1 MCVNPIEW
9 VSVKQDLDGKPIVT
23 VRRDRHE
30 NIVERV
36 PVYHPGEAS
45 QQRVLRQIE
54 RQAGEHLISLNLGAI
69 TGKFSLLLHLNLPPA
84 SPSN

>member
-1 MCVNPIEW
+1 MCINPIEW
-9 VSVKQDLDGKPIVT
+9 VSVKQDLDGKPMVT
-23 VRRDRHE
+23 VRRDHHE
-30 NIVERV
+30 NMVENV

-54 RQAGEHLISLNLGAI
+54 GLAGEHLISLNLGAV

-84 SPSN
+84 PPSN